1 MFLEIVMN
9 RDNLK
14 RNLLLLKKKIIFE
27 KAQFDV

>member
-9 RDNLK
+9 RDYLK

-27 KAQFDV
+27 KVQFDV